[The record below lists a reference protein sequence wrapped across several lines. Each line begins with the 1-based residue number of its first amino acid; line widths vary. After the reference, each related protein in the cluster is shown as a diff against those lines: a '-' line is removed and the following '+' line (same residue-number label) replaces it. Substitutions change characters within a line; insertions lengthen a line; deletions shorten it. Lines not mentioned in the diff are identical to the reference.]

1 MANKVIL
8 SVGAGILAGTKL
20 YELYQEDQI
29 KKEQEDIK
37 LREWEAK
44 FDQKQKEKEA
54 EERLKD
60 QRIKQ
65 KEMHAQMLKEQKDQK
80 LNEELSSRLESF
92 EVKQTR
98 EN

>member
-1 MANKVIL
+1 M
-8 SVGAGILAGTKL
+8 GIDDYVVPLGSADPQKKADWI
-20 YELYQEDQI
+20 EDQI

-65 KEMHAQMLKEQKDQK
+65 KEMHAQMLKEQKEQN
-80 LNEELSSRLESF
+80 LNEELSSRLENF

>member
-1 MANKVIL
+1 M
-8 SVGAGILAGTKL
+8 
-20 YELYQEDQI
+20 
-29 KKEQEDIK
+29 
-37 LREWEAK
+37 REWEAK

-65 KEMHAQMLKEQKDQK
+65 KEMHAQMLKEQKEQK
-80 LNEELSSRLESF
+80 LNEDLSSRLENF